1 MTLAVIHCHSHGVV
15 NTVQYSHVGNF
26 VTTVIHFFYTQQW
39 LLALD
44 ASCAQHVQSTR
55 RMNLTVP
62 RPSTKGFTF
71 LLVKEE
77 NSDDES
83 GMDIKSDDEEIVTN
97 ERQSLASFLQRLD
110 HDDVDYVLDQ
120 TCPAINVDRQNKM
133 QESLVQRNDRA
144 RLQQQTQG
152 VFDDYK
158 VVNRQK
164 KSTENLLYQD
174 SQ

>member
-1 MTLAVIHCHSHGVV
+1 
-15 NTVQYSHVGNF
+15 
-26 VTTVIHFFYTQQW
+26 
-39 LLALD
+39 
-44 ASCAQHVQSTR
+44 
-55 RMNLTVP
+55 MNLTVP

-110 HDDVDYVLDQ
+110 HDDVDNILDQ

-158 VVNRQK
+158 LVNRQK